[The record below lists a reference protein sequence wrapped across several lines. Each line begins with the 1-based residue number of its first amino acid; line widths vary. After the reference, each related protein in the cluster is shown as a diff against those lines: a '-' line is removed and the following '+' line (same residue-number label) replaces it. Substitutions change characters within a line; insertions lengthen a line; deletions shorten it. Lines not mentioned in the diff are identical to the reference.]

1 MTRKSEKE
9 QTSRKKQAKQDNVP
23 KPIKSTVSKVFSKV
37 TNSILNQCDNTK
49 KTFKNTVEKEAEKK
63 NQEQT
68 NGKAD
73 LIPQENERILKGAH
87 KSFVATELPKADI
100 DNYFDQAK
108 PYIKALTK
116 GSVKEV
122 QSL

>member
-1 MTRKSEKE
+1 M
-9 QTSRKKQAKQDNVP
+9 
-23 KPIKSTVSKVFSKV
+23 
-37 TNSILNQCDNTK
+37 
-49 KTFKNTVEKEAEKK
+49 EKEAKKK
-63 NQEQT
+63 NQEKT
-68 NGKAD
+68 SDRVD
-73 LIPQENERILKGAH
+73 LTPQENERILKGAQ

-108 PYIKALTK
+108 PHIKSLTK